1 MHKCIY
7 FLILDFKRFLNLG
20 QVSYSWITLNHTGD
34 SMGKNLTD
42 SNDKICSPQ
51 GNEHSIPLHKFLD
64 KLGVDE
70 NGIGEQEAA
79 HRLKECGA
87 NILEETEKESIVK
100 KYLKQFRNLFAILL
114 TVGSILAFFGEYL
127 DPGQGNLYIGIA
139 LAGVVV
145 INATFTF
152 IQEYQAEKTMESF
165 RQLLPPHA
173 RVLREGKVRDIL
185 ASELVV
191 GDIIYLEEGD
201 KVPADGRLI
210 ENNTLKVD
218 NSAITGESEPQ
229 LRSLEWT
236 HPNMLES
243 RNMVFSGTL
252 IQSGNGKAVIFGT
265 GQNTQIGSLATLTQ
279 QTSDVDTPIRRELNH
294 FIKVISAIAISL
306 GITFFILAFLLK
318 DVFLA
323 SLIFAIGI
331 IVANVPEGLLPTVT
345 LALSLASRRMASQ
358 NALIKQLES
367 VETLGS
373 TTVICTDKTGT
384 LTQNRMAVNSIMI
397 GFECL
402 ILKNPASSKKGTI
415 DQEAEESANKTIE
428 EKNVDSGKEGG
439 SGEERGSKAEG
450 GSGAEGDTGTEGGT
464 EGVCVIKKPVW
475 DPEKLPPIFIRV
487 AGLCN
492 NAKLRES
499 PPGYTGDP
507 TEGALLVFANSLEDV
522 EKLQNEYPRLE
533 EFPFDSI
540 TKRMEVICRTPEGK
554 LEVYLKG
561 APEVVVK
568 MCSSALASGGI
579 KKLDETEQKKLLDQH
594 LRLAEKGE
602 RVIALAHRQGEDQRE
617 YTEDFIFLGFIG
629 IVDPPRPEAREAI
642 TRCHTAGIKVV
653 MITGDHPVTA
663 ESIAKDVGLADSGS
677 LEIITGEELNLLS
690 RAELASRL
698 KNPSIVFART
708 SPVQKLKIVQLFQ
721 AEGEIVTMTGDGV
734 NDAPAIKNADMGV
747 AMGSGTDV
755 AREAADMVLLDDNF
769 ATIVNAV
776 EEGRT
781 VFDNIK
787 KFIVYIITHTI
798 PEVLPFIAF
807 ILFALPLPLPVQ
819 LILAI
824 DLGTD
829 MLPAV
834 ALGEEKGEEDIMKR
848 PPRPRDEKLLTP
860 QVLITAYGI
869 KGPIEA
875 LAGFFCYFA
884 VLFEGGWSFGEQLA
898 NNNPLYMQSIT
909 AFFSAVIICQ
919 IANVFASRTRYQSA
933 FTVGLLSNRTILV
946 GIASEL
952 LILAF
957 IIWNPSANLIFN
969 TSPLDLRYLVFAI
982 PFAIFLLG
990 VDELRKYLLRRNVS
1004 WAVRF
1009 LKW

>member
-1 MHKCIY
+1 MKKE
-7 FLILDFKRFLNLG
+7 LAGN
-20 QVSYSWITLNHTGD
+20 
-34 SMGKNLTD
+34 KNQ
-42 SNDKICSPQ
+42 ICSPQ
-51 GNEHSIPLHKFLD
+51 GDEHLISYSEFLQR
-64 KLGVDE
+64 LGVNE
-70 NGIGEQEAA
+70 NGLSEQEAA
-79 HRLKECGA
+79 RRLEECGP
-87 NILEETEKESIVK
+87 NVLEESGKESIFK
-100 KYLKQFRNLFAILL
+100 RYIRQFRNFFSILL
-114 TVGSILAFFGEYL
+114 TVGALLSFLGEYL

-139 LAGVVV
+139 LVGVVFL
-145 INATFTF
+145 NGTFTF
-152 IQEYQAEKTMESF
+152 VQEYQAARTMESF

-173 RVLREGKVRDIL
+173 KVLRDGKVKDVL

-191 GDIIYLEEGD
+191 GDLILLEEGD

-210 ENNTLKVD
+210 ETNSLKVD
-218 NSAITGESEPQ
+218 NSALTGESEPQ
-229 LRSLEWT
+229 LRSIECT
-236 HPNMLES
+236 HEEMLEC

-252 IQSGNGKAVIFGT
+252 VQSGNGKAVIFGT
-265 GQNTQIGSLATLTQ
+265 GQDTQIGSLATLTE
-279 QTSDVDTPIRRELNH
+279 QTTSVDTPIRKELNH
-294 FIKVISAIAISL
+294 FIKIISAIAIFL
-306 GITFFILAFLLK
+306 GVTFFLLAFLLQ
-318 DVFLA
+318 DIFLA

-345 LALSLASRRMASQ
+345 LALSLASRRMATR

-384 LTQNRMAVNSIMI
+384 LTQNRMAVHSLIL
-397 GFECL
+397 GFESL
-402 ILKNPASSKKGTI
+402 EPEKPSSS
-415 DQEAEESANKTIE
+415 QENSE
-428 EKNVDSGKEGG
+428 
-439 SGEERGSKAEG
+439 
-450 GSGAEGDTGTEGGT
+450 SGAKKITGNPGWTPE
-464 EGVCVIKKPVW
+464 EIPPV
-475 DPEKLPPIFIRV
+475 FIRV

-492 NAKLRES
+492 NAKLYEA

-507 TEGALLVFANSLEDV
+507 TEGALLVFANDFV
-522 EKLQNEYPRLE
+522 DIKALQREYPRQE

-540 TKRMEVICRTPEGK
+540 TRRMEVVCRTPEDT

-561 APEVVVK
+561 APEVVVN
-568 MCSSALASGGI
+568 MCGSILESGEVR
-579 KKLDETEQKKLLDQH
+579 KLDETEQKELLDRH
-594 LRLAEKGE
+594 LKLAEKGE
-602 RVIALAHRQGEDQRE
+602 RIIALAFRQADSRKE
-617 YTEDFIFLGFIG
+617 YTGDFIFLGFIG

-642 TRCHTAGIKVV
+642 AKCHAAGIKVV

-663 ESIAKDVGLADSGS
+663 ESIAKDVGLAAFGTP
-677 LEIITGEELNLLS
+677 EIITGDELKALS
-690 RAELASRL
+690 RTELASRL

-787 KFIVYIITHTI
+787 KFIAYILTSNI
-798 PEVLPFIAF
+798 PEILPFIAF
-807 ILFALPLPLPVQ
+807 VLFSIPLPMTVQ

-829 MLPAV
+829 ILPAI
-834 ALGEEKGEEDIMKR
+834 ALGVEKGEGDIMKR
-848 PPRPRDEKLLTP
+848 PPRPRDEKLLTS
-860 QVLITAYGI
+860 QVLLTSYGV

-875 LAGFFCYFA
+875 AAGFFCYFA
-884 VLFEGGWSFGEQLA
+884 VLFGGGWTFGEQLA
-898 NNNPLYMQSIT
+898 NSDLIYMQAIT

-919 IANVFASRTRYQSA
+919 IANVFVSRTRFQSV
-933 FTVGLLSNRTILV
+933 FSMGLFSNRMVLL

-952 LILAF
+952 LILSL
-957 IIWNPSANLIFN
+957 IIWNPVANLIFN
-969 TSPLDLRYLVFAI
+969 TAPIDFKYMLLAV
-982 PFAIFLLG
+982 PFAVFLLG
-990 VDELRKYLLRRNVS
+990 VDELRKYLLRKNVS
-1004 WAVRF
+1004 WVARF
-1009 LKW
+1009 FKW

>member
-1 MHKCIY
+1 MERS
-7 FLILDFKRFLNLG
+7 L
-20 QVSYSWITLNHTGD
+20 TG
-34 SMGKNLTD
+34 SSGG
-42 SNDKICSPQ
+42 ICSLE
-51 GNEHSIPLHKFLD
+51 GNEHSISLSKFLQ

-70 NGIGEQEAA
+70 NGLDEQEAA
-79 HRLKECGA
+79 RRLKECGA
-87 NILEETEKESIVK
+87 NVLEETGKDSIIK
-100 KYLKQFRNLFAILL
+100 KYFRQFRNFFSILL
-114 TVGSILAFFGEYL
+114 IVGSILAFVGEYL

-139 LAGVVV
+139 LVGVVV
-145 INATFTF
+145 INGTFTF
-152 IQEYQAEKTMESF
+152 IQEYQAAKTMESF

-173 RVLREGKVRDIL
+173 RVMREGKVKDIL

-191 GDIIYLEEGD
+191 GDIILLEEGD

-210 ENNTLKVD
+210 ETNTLKVD

-229 LRSLEWT
+229 LRSLECT
-236 HPNMLES
+236 HPNILEC

-252 IQSGNGKAVIFGT
+252 VQSGNGKAVIFGT

-279 QTSDVDTPIRRELNH
+279 QISGVDTPIRRELNH
-294 FIKVISAIAISL
+294 FIKVISAIAIFL
-306 GITFFILAFLLK
+306 GVTFFILAFLLQ

-345 LALSLASRRMASQ
+345 LALSLASRRMASR

-402 ILKNPASSKKGTI
+402 LLENPASSKERTGG
-415 DQEAEESANKTIE
+415 QEA
-428 EKNVDSGKEGG
+428 GK
-439 SGEERGSKAEG
+439 SNDKPV
-450 GSGAEGDTGTEGGT
+450 TGTQKVITSTDRVTAEETADLGADGF
-464 EGVCVIKKPVW
+464 CVIQKPVW
-475 DPEKLPPIFIRV
+475 DPEILPSIFIRV

-492 NAKLRES
+492 NAKLRDS

-507 TEGALLVFANSLEDV
+507 TEGALLVFADSLEDIK
-522 EKLQNEYPRLE
+522 KLQNDYPRLE
-533 EFPFDSI
+533 EFPFDSL

-561 APEVVVK
+561 APEVIVR

-579 KKLDETEQKKLLDQH
+579 KEMGENEQKELLARH
-594 LRLAEKGE
+594 LRLAGKGE
-602 RVIALAHRQGEDQRE
+602 RVIALAYRQGETQRE
-617 YTEDFIFLGFIG
+617 YTGDFIFLGFIG

-642 TRCHTAGIKVV
+642 ARCHAAGIKVV

-663 ESIAKDVGLADSGS
+663 ESIAKDVGLADSGK
-677 LEIITGEELNLLS
+677 LEIITGDELSLLS
-690 RAELASRL
+690 RTDLASRL

-787 KFIVYIITHTI
+787 KFIVYILASNI
-798 PEVLPFIAF
+798 PEILPFIAF
-807 ILFALPLPLPVQ
+807 VLFALPLPMPVQ

-829 MLPAV
+829 MLPAI
-834 ALGEEKGEEDIMKR
+834 ALGKEKGEGDIMKR
-848 PPRPRDEKLLTP
+848 PPRAREEKLLTP
-860 QVLITAYGI
+860 QLLLTAYAV
-869 KGPIEA
+869 KGPVEA
-875 LAGFFCYFA
+875 IAGFFCYFA
-884 VLFEGGWSFGEQLA
+884 VLFEGGWKFGEQLA
-898 NNNPLYMQSIT
+898 NNNPLYMEAIT
-909 AFFSAVIICQ
+909 AFFSAVVICQ
-919 IANVFASRTRYQSA
+919 IANVFASRTRYQSVFA
-933 FTVGLLSNRTILV
+933 TGLFSNPIVLV

-957 IIWNPSANLIFN
+957 IIWNPAANLIFN
-969 TSPLDLRYLVFAI
+969 TSPIDFRYLLLAV
-982 PFAIFLLG
+982 PFAIVLLG
-990 VDELRKYLLRRNVS
+990 IDELRKYFLRRNVN
-1004 WAVRF
+1004 WATRF
-1009 LKW
+1009 FKW

>member
-1 MHKCIY
+1 
-7 FLILDFKRFLNLG
+7 
-20 QVSYSWITLNHTGD
+20 
-34 SMGKNLTD
+34 MGKNLTD
-42 SNDKICSPQ
+42 NNDKICSPQ
-51 GNEHSIPLHKFLD
+51 GNKHSISLQEFLE

-87 NILEETEKESIVK
+87 NILEETGKESIIK

-114 TVGSILAFFGEYL
+114 TVGSVLAFFGEYL

-252 IQSGNGKAVIFGT
+252 IQSGNGKAVIFST
-265 GQNTQIGSLATLTQ
+265 GQKTQIGSLATLTQ
-279 QTSDVDTPIRRELNH
+279 QTSGVDTPLRRELNH
-294 FIKVISAIAISL
+294 FIKVISTIAISL
-306 GITFFILAFLLK
+306 GITFFILSFLLK
-318 DVFLA
+318 DIFLS

-331 IVANVPEGLLPTVT
+331 IVANLPEGLLPTVT
-345 LALSLASRRMASQ
+345 LALSLASRRMASR

-384 LTQNRMAVNSIMI
+384 LTQNRMAVNSII
-397 GFECL
+397 IDFESFVL
-402 ILKNPASSKKGTI
+402 ENPASYKERTTG
-415 DQEAEESANKTIE
+415 QEAGESVNK
-428 EKNVDSGKEGG
+428 VV
-439 SGEERGSKAEG
+439 EERIADSRTKGDT
-450 GSGAEGDTGTEGGT
+450 GAEGGTEGGT
-464 EGVCVIKKPVW
+464 EGIYAIKKPVW
-475 DPEKLPPIFIRV
+475 GPEKLPSIFIRV

-492 NAKLRES
+492 NAKLREP

-522 EKLQNEYPRLE
+522 GKLQKEYPRLE

-568 MCSSALASGGI
+568 MCSSVLASEGV
-579 KKLDETEQKKLLDQH
+579 KKLDETEQKKLLDRH

-602 RVIALAHRQGEDQRE
+602 RVIALAHRQGEDQKE

-642 TRCHTAGIKVV
+642 ARCHTAGIKVV
-653 MITGDHPVTA
+653 MITGDHPATA
-663 ESIAKDVGLADSGS
+663 ESIAKDVGLADSGN
-677 LEIITGEELNLLS
+677 LEIITGDELNLLS
-690 RAELASRL
+690 RTELASRL

-787 KFIVYIITHTI
+787 KFIVYILASNI
-798 PEVLPFIAF
+798 PEILPFIAF
-807 ILFALPLPLPVQ
+807 VLFALPLPMPVQ

-829 MLPAV
+829 MLPAI
-834 ALGEEKGEEDIMKR
+834 ALGKEKGEGDIMKR
-848 PPRPRDEKLLTP
+848 PPRSREEKLLTP
-860 QVLITAYGI
+860 PLLFTAYGI

-875 LAGFFCYFA
+875 FAGFFCYFA
-884 VLFEGGWSFGEQLA
+884 VLFEGGWSFGEQLT

-933 FTVGLLSNRTILV
+933 FTMGLLSNRTILV

>member
-1 MHKCIY
+1 
-7 FLILDFKRFLNLG
+7 
-20 QVSYSWITLNHTGD
+20 
-34 SMGKNLTD
+34 MGKNLTGG
-42 SNDKICSPQ
+42 NGKICSPQ
-51 GNEHSIPLHKFLD
+51 GNEHSIPITEFFEELN
-64 KLGVDE
+64 VDE
-70 NGIGEQEAA
+70 NGLSEQVASS
-79 HRLKECGA
+79 RLKECGA
-87 NILEETEKESIVK
+87 NILEETGKESIIK
-100 KYLKQFRNLFAILL
+100 KYLRQFRNLFSILL
-114 TVGSILAFFGEYL
+114 TVGAILSLIGEYL

-139 LAGVVV
+139 LVGVV
-145 INATFTF
+145 ILNGTFTF

-165 RQLLPPHA
+165 RQFLPPHA
-173 RVLREGKVRDIL
+173 RVLRDGKVRDIL

-191 GDIIYLEEGD
+191 GDIILLEEGD

-210 ENNTLKVD
+210 ETNALKVD

-229 LRSLEWT
+229 LRSLEYT

-252 IQSGNGKAVIFGT
+252 VQSGNGKAIIFGI
-265 GQNTQIGSLATLTQ
+265 GHNTQIGSLATLTQ
-279 QTSDVDTPIRRELNH
+279 QTSGVDTPIRKELNH
-294 FIKVISAIAISL
+294 FIKVISAIAVIM
-306 GITFFILAFLLK
+306 GVIFFILAFFLQN
-318 DVFLA
+318 VFLA

-373 TTVICTDKTGT
+373 TTVICADKTGT
-384 LTQNRMAVNSIMI
+384 LTQNRMAVNTLMI
-397 GFECL
+397 GFQCL
-402 ILKNPASSKKGTI
+402 VLQYSLSSLKKTATQETEESKNKVA
-415 DQEAEESANKTIE
+415 AEEIA
-428 EKNVDSGKEGG
+428 DL
-439 SGEERGSKAEG
+439 
-450 GSGAEGDTGTEGGT
+450 GT
-464 EGVCVIKKPVW
+464 EGVCITEKPVW
-475 DPEKLPPIFIRV
+475 DPEKLSSVFIRV

-492 NAKLRES
+492 NAELSES

-507 TEGALLVFANSLEDV
+507 TEGALLVFTNSIEDIK
-522 EKLQNEYPRLE
+522 KLQSDYPRLE
-533 EFPFDSI
+533 EFPFDSR

-568 MCSSALASGGI
+568 MCSLSLDSEI
-579 KKLDETEQKKLLDQH
+579 RKLDENKQQELLDQH
-594 LRLAEKGE
+594 LSLAKKGE
-602 RVIALAHRQGEDQRE
+602 RVIALAYRQIEELKE
-617 YTEDFIFLGFIG
+617 YTEDFIFLGFVG

-642 TRCHTAGIKVV
+642 AKCHTAGIKVV

-663 ESIAKDVGLADSGS
+663 ESIAKDVGLANAGN
-677 LEIITGEELNLLS
+677 LGIITGDELATLS
-690 RAELASRL
+690 NADLASRL

-755 AREAADMVLLDDNF
+755 AREAADMILLDDNF
-769 ATIVNAV
+769 ATIVNAI

-798 PEVLPFIAF
+798 PEVLPYIAF
-807 ILFALPLPLPVQ
+807 ILFALPLPMPVQ

-829 MLPAV
+829 MLPAL

-848 PPRPRDEKLLTP
+848 PPRPRTEKLLTP
-860 QVLITAYGI
+860 QVLLTAYGI

-875 LAGFFCYFA
+875 IAGFFCYFA
-884 VLFEGGWSFGEQLA
+884 VLFEGGWNFGEQLA
-898 NNNPLYMQSIT
+898 NNNPLYMQSVT

-919 IANVFASRTRYQSA
+919 IANVFASRTRFQSV
-933 FTVGLLSNRTILV
+933 FTLGLFSNRMVLV
-946 GIASEL
+946 GIATEL
-952 LILAF
+952 IILAL

-969 TSPLDLRYLVFAI
+969 THPLDLRYLLFAI
-982 PFAIFLLG
+982 PFAILLLG

-1004 WAVRF
+1004 WVTRY

>member
-1 MHKCIY
+1 MERRSDEHKN
-7 FLILDFKRFLNLG
+7 NL
-20 QVSYSWITLNHTGD
+20 
-34 SMGKNLTD
+34 
-42 SNDKICSPQ
+42 CSPQ
-51 GNEHSIPLHKFLD
+51 GDEHLISHPEFLQR
-64 KLGVDE
+64 LEVTESGLS
-70 NGIGEQEAA
+70 EQEAA
-79 HRLKECGA
+79 LRLRECGP
-87 NILEETEKESIVK
+87 NVLEETGKESALK
-100 KYLKQFRNLFAILL
+100 KYIRQFRNFFSILL
-114 TVGSILAFFGEYL
+114 TVGAILAFIGEYL

-139 LAGVVV
+139 LVGVVFL
-145 INATFTF
+145 NGTFTF
-152 IQEYQAEKTMESF
+152 VQEYQAAKTMESF

-173 RVLREGKVRDIL
+173 KVLRDGKVRDVL

-191 GDIIYLEEGD
+191 GDVILFEEGD

-210 ENNTLKVD
+210 ETNVLKVD

-229 LRSLEWT
+229 LRSLECT
-236 HPNMLES
+236 HPDMLEC

-252 IQSGNGKAVIFGT
+252 VQSGNGKAIIFAT
-265 GQNTQIGSLATLTQ
+265 GQSTQIGSLATLTE
-279 QTSDVDTPIRRELNH
+279 QTSGVDTPIRRELNH
-294 FIKVISAIAISL
+294 FIKIISSIAIIL
-306 GITFFILAFLLK
+306 GITFFILAFILQ
-318 DVFLA
+318 DVFLS

-345 LALSLASRRMASQ
+345 LALSLASRRMASR

-384 LTQNRMAVNSIMI
+384 LTQNRMAVNSIML

-402 ILKNPASSKKGTI
+402 LFENPLSTKKRTEG
-415 DQEAEESANKTIE
+415 QEIEKSINKTAVSTDIG
-428 EKNVDSGKEGG
+428 V
-439 SGEERGSKAEG
+439 AEG
-450 GSGAEGDTGTEGGT
+450 ITEPGTEGF
-464 EGVCVIKKPVW
+464 CVLEKPVRE
-475 DPEKLPPIFIRV
+475 PQRLPPVFIRV

-492 NAKLRES
+492 NAKLYES

-507 TEGALLVFANSLEDV
+507 TEGALLVFANGFEDV
-522 EKLQNEYPRLE
+522 KKLQNDYPRLE
-533 EFPFDSI
+533 EFPFDSL
-540 TKRMEVICRTPEGK
+540 TKRMEVICCTPEGE

-568 MCSSALASGGI
+568 MCSSAINSEGTIELN
-579 KKLDETEQKKLLDQH
+579 ETKQQQLLDRH
-594 LRLAEKGE
+594 LSLAKKGE
-602 RVIALAHRQGEDQRE
+602 RIIALAYRQGEDLRE
-617 YTEDFIFLGFIG
+617 HTGGFVFLGFIG
-629 IVDPPRPEAREAI
+629 ILDPLRPEARDAI
-642 TRCHTAGIKVV
+642 ARCHAAGIKVV

-663 ESIAKDVGLADSGS
+663 ESIAKDVGLADTGK

-698 KNPSIVFART
+698 KYPSIVFART

-721 AEGEIVTMTGDGV
+721 SEGEIVTMTGDGV

-787 KFIVYIITHTI
+787 KFIVYILASNI
-798 PEVLPFIAF
+798 PEILPFIAF
-807 ILFALPLPLPVQ
+807 VLFALPLPLPVQ

-829 MLPAV
+829 MLPAI
-834 ALGEEKGEEDIMKR
+834 ALGVEKGEGDIMKR
-848 PPRPRDEKLLTP
+848 PPRSRSEKLLTP
-860 QVLITAYGI
+860 QLLLTAYGI

-875 LAGFFCYFA
+875 AAGFFCFFA
-884 VLFEGGWSFGEQLA
+884 LLFEGGWKFGEQLA
-898 NNNPLYMQSIT
+898 NTNPLYRQAIT
-909 AFFSAVIICQ
+909 AFFSAVVICQ
-919 IANVFASRTRYQSA
+919 IANVFASRTRSQSV
-933 FTVGLLSNRTILV
+933 FSVGLLSNRLV
-946 GIASEL
+946 LLGIASEL
-952 LILAF
+952 LILAL
-957 IIWNPSANLIFN
+957 IVWNPFANLIFN
-969 TSPLDLRYLVFAI
+969 TIPLDLRYMLLAI
-982 PFAIFLLG
+982 PFAVLLLG
-990 VDELRKYLLRRNVS
+990 VDEMRKYLLRKNVS

-1009 LKW
+1009 FKW

>member
-1 MHKCIY
+1 
-7 FLILDFKRFLNLG
+7 
-20 QVSYSWITLNHTGD
+20 
-34 SMGKNLTD
+34 MGKNLTG
-42 SNDKICSPQ
+42 SNGKICSPQ
-51 GNEHSIPLHKFLD
+51 GNEHSISFKEFLQ

-70 NGIGEQEAA
+70 NGLSEQEAA
-79 HRLKECGA
+79 RRLKECGA
-87 NILEETEKESIVK
+87 NILEETGKESIIK
-100 KYLKQFRNLFAILL
+100 KYLRQFRNFFSILL
-114 TVGSILAFFGEYL
+114 TVGSLLAFVGEYL
-127 DPGQGNLYIGIA
+127 DPGKGNLYIGIA
-139 LAGVVV
+139 LAVVVV
-145 INATFTF
+145 INGTFTF
-152 IQEYQAEKTMESF
+152 IQEYQAAKTMESF

-173 RVLREGKVRDIL
+173 RVLREGKVRDVL

-191 GDIIYLEEGD
+191 GDIILLEEGN

-210 ENNTLKVD
+210 ETNALKVD

-229 LRSLEWT
+229 LRSLECT
-236 HPNMLES
+236 HPNMLEC

-252 IQSGNGKAVIFGT
+252 VQSGNGKAVIFGT
-265 GQNTQIGSLATLTQ
+265 GQNTQIGSLATLTE
-279 QTSDVDTPIRRELNH
+279 QTLGVDTPIRKELNH

-306 GITFFILAFLLK
+306 GITFFILAFLLQ

-345 LALSLASRRMASQ
+345 LALSLASRRMASR

-384 LTQNRMAVNSIMI
+384 LTQNRMAVNSIMV

-402 ILKNPASSKKGTI
+402 LLENPLSSKKRTKG
-415 DQEAEESANKTIE
+415 QEAEGSINKTVKSTQKAVTSTDKAVE
-428 EKNVDSGKEGG
+428 EK
-439 SGEERGSKAEG
+439 AED
-450 GSGAEGDTGTEGGT
+450 SGAEGF
-464 EGVCVIKKPVW
+464 CIINKPVW
-475 DPEKLPPIFIRV
+475 DPQKLPSVFIRV

-492 NAKLRES
+492 NAKLHES

-507 TEGALLVFANSLEDV
+507 TEGALLVFANSLEDIK
-522 EKLQNEYPRLE
+522 KLQNDYPRLE
-533 EFPFDSI
+533 EFPFDSL

-568 MCSSALASGGI
+568 MCSSALVPGGT
-579 KKLDETEQKKLLDQH
+579 KTMGEAEQKELLARH
-594 LRLAEKGE
+594 LRLAGKGE
-602 RVIALAHRQGEDQRE
+602 RVIALAYRQGEDLRE
-617 YTEDFIFLGFIG
+617 YTGDFIFLGFIG
-629 IVDPPRPEAREAI
+629 IVDPPRPEARDAI
-642 TRCHTAGIKVV
+642 AKCHAAGIKVV

-663 ESIAKDVGLADSGS
+663 ESIAKDVGLSDSGN
-677 LEIITGEELNLLS
+677 LEIITGDELNILS
-690 RAELASRL
+690 RTELASRL

-787 KFIVYIITHTI
+787 KFIVYILASNI
-798 PEVLPFIAF
+798 PEILPFIAF
-807 ILFALPLPLPVQ
+807 VLFALPLPMPVQ

-829 MLPAV
+829 MLPAI
-834 ALGEEKGEEDIMKR
+834 ALGKEKGEGDIMKR
-848 PPRPRDEKLLTP
+848 PPRSREEKLLTP
-860 QVLITAYGI
+860 QLLLTAYAV
-869 KGPIEA
+869 KGPVEA

-909 AFFSAVIICQ
+909 AFFSAVVICQ
-919 IANVFASRTRYQSA
+919 IANVFTSRTRCQSV
-933 FTVGLLSNRTILV
+933 FTAGLFSNPMVLV

-969 TSPLDLRYLVFAI
+969 TSPLDLRYLLFAV
-982 PFAIFLLG
+982 PFAILLLG
-990 VDELRKYLLRRNVS
+990 IDELRKYLLRRNVG
-1004 WAVRF
+1004 WATRF
-1009 LKW
+1009 FKW

>member
-1 MHKCIY
+1 
-7 FLILDFKRFLNLG
+7 
-20 QVSYSWITLNHTGD
+20 
-34 SMGKNLTD
+34 MGKNLTD

-252 IQSGNGKAVIFGT
+252 IQSGNGKAVIFST
-265 GQNTQIGSLATLTQ
+265 GQKTQIGSLATLTQ
-279 QTSDVDTPIRRELNH
+279 QTSGVDTPLRRELNH
-294 FIKVISAIAISL
+294 FIKVISIIAISL
-306 GITFFILAFLLK
+306 GITFFILSFLLK
-318 DVFLA
+318 DIFLS

-331 IVANVPEGLLPTVT
+331 IVANLPEGLLPTVT
-345 LALSLASRRMASQ
+345 LALSLASRRMASR

-397 GFECL
+397 SFECFVL
-402 ILKNPASSKKGTI
+402 ENPASSKERIAGQKAG
-415 DQEAEESANKTIE
+415 ESVNK
-428 EKNVDSGKEGG
+428 VV
-439 SGEERGSKAEG
+439 EERIADSWTKGDT
-450 GSGAEGDTGTEGGT
+450 GAEGDTGTEGGKK
-464 EGVCVIKKPVW
+464 GMCVIKKPVW
-475 DPEKLPPIFIRV
+475 DPEELPPIFIRV

-499 PPGYTGDP
+499 PPGYIGDP
-507 TEGALLVFANSLEDV
+507 TEGALLVFANSLEDIK
-522 EKLQNEYPRLE
+522 ELQNNYPRLE

-579 KKLDETEQKKLLDQH
+579 KKLGETDQKELLDRH

-602 RVIALAHRQGEDQRE
+602 RVIALAYRQGEDQRE

-642 TRCHTAGIKVV
+642 ARCHTAGIKVV

-663 ESIAKDVGLADSGS
+663 ESIAKDVGLADSGN
-677 LEIITGEELNLLS
+677 LEIITGDELNLLS

-787 KFIVYIITHTI
+787 KFIVYHLASNV
-798 PEVLPFIAF
+798 PEILPFIAF
-807 ILFALPLPLPVQ
+807 VLIALPLPLPVQ

-829 MLPAV
+829 MLPAI
-834 ALGEEKGEEDIMKR
+834 ALGKEKGEGDIMKR
-848 PPRPRDEKLLTP
+848 PPRSREEKLLTP
-860 QVLITAYGI
+860 PLFFTAYGI
-869 KGPIEA
+869 KGPVEA

-884 VLFEGGWSFGEQLA
+884 VLFEGGWSFGEPLA
-898 NNNPLYMQSIT
+898 SNNPLYMQSIT
-909 AFFSAVIICQ
+909 AFFSAVVICQ
-919 IANVFASRTRYQSA
+919 IANVFASRTRYQSV
-933 FTVGLLSNRTILV
+933 FTTGLFSNRTILV
-946 GIASEL
+946 GIASEI
-952 LILAF
+952 LILSF
-957 IIWNPSANLIFN
+957 IISDPTANLIFN
-969 TSPLDLRYLVFAI
+969 THPLDLRYLLFAV
-982 PFAIFLLG
+982 PFAILLLG
-990 VDELRKYLLRRNVS
+990 IDELRKYLLRRNVS
-1004 WAVRF
+1004 WATRF

>member
-1 MHKCIY
+1 MEEK
-7 FLILDFKRFLNLG
+7 LAGSKSR
-20 QVSYSWITLNHTGD
+20 
-34 SMGKNLTD
+34 
-42 SNDKICSPQ
+42 ICSPQ
-51 GNEHSIPLHKFLD
+51 GDEHNVSLSEFLRR
-64 KLGVDE
+64 LGVDE
-70 NGIGEQEAA
+70 GGLDEQEAA
-79 HRLKECGA
+79 RRLQECGS
-87 NILEETEKESIVK
+87 NILEETGKESILK
-100 KYLKQFRNLFAILL
+100 KYIRQFRNFFSILL
-114 TVGSILAFFGEYL
+114 TIGAFLAFLGEYL
-127 DPGQGNLYIGIA
+127 DPGKGNIYIGIA
-139 LAGVVV
+139 IVAVVV
-145 INATFTF
+145 LNGTFTF
-152 IQEYQAEKTMESF
+152 VQEYQAAKTMESF

-173 RVLREGKVRDIL
+173 KVLREGKIRDVL
-185 ASELVV
+185 ASELVA
-191 GDIIYLEEGD
+191 GDLILLEEGD

-210 ENNTLKVD
+210 EVNSLKVD

-229 LRSLEWT
+229 LRSLECK
-236 HPNMLES
+236 HPNLLEC

-252 IQSGNGKAVIFGT
+252 VQSGNGKAVIFGT
-265 GQNTQIGSLATLTQ
+265 GHNTQIGNLAKLTEQ
-279 QTSDVDTPIRRELNH
+279 ISSIDTPIRKELNH
-294 FIKVISAIAISL
+294 FIKIISAIAIFL
-306 GITFFILAFLLK
+306 GVTFFTLAFLLQ

-345 LALSLASRRMASQ
+345 LALSLASRRMASR

-384 LTQNRMAVNSIMI
+384 LTQNRMAVNSLIV

-402 ILKNPASSKKGTI
+402 VLEYPSGS
-415 DQEAEESANKTIE
+415 
-428 EKNVDSGKEGG
+428 EKIAG
-439 SGEERGSKAEG
+439 SGTK
-450 GSGAEGDTGTEGGT
+450 
-464 EGVCVIKKPVW
+464 GVCVTEKPIW
-475 DPEKLPPIFIRV
+475 DPGKLPSVFIRV

-492 NAKLRES
+492 NAKLREL

-507 TEGALLVFANSLEDV
+507 TEGALLVFANSFEDV
-522 EKLQNEYPRLE
+522 KQLQSDYPRLE
-533 EFPFDSI
+533 EFPFDSL
-540 TKRMEVICRTPEGK
+540 TRRMEVIYRTPEGK
-554 LEVYLKG
+554 LEAYLKG
-561 APEVVVK
+561 APEVVVE
-568 MCSSALASGGI
+568 MCGSVMESGDI
-579 KKLDETEQKKLLDQH
+579 RKLTDSEKTELLDRH

-602 RVIALAHRQGEDQRE
+602 RVIALAYRQAEEQKE
-617 YTEDFIFLGFIG
+617 YTGDFVFLGFIG

-642 TRCHTAGIKVV
+642 AKCHAAGIKVV

-663 ESIAKDVGLADSGS
+663 ESIAKNVGLAASGS
-677 LEIITGEELNLLS
+677 LEIITGDELKLLS
-690 RAELASRL
+690 RADLASRL

-787 KFIVYIITHTI
+787 KFIVYILASNI
-798 PEVLPFIAF
+798 PEILPFIAF
-807 ILFALPLPLPVQ
+807 VLFALPLPMPVQ

-829 MLPAV
+829 MLPAI
-834 ALGEEKGEEDIMKR
+834 ALGVEKGEGDIMKR
-848 PPRPRDEKLLTP
+848 PPRHRDEKLLTP
-860 QVLITAYGI
+860 QVLFTAYGV

-875 LAGFFCYFA
+875 AAGFFCYFV
-884 VLFEGGWSFGEQLA
+884 VLFEGGWNFGEQLA
-898 NNNPLYMQSIT
+898 SGNPLYMQAIT
-909 AFFSAVIICQ
+909 AFFSAVVVCQ
-919 IANVFASRTRYQSA
+919 IANVFASRTRFQSV
-933 FTVGLLSNRTILV
+933 FTMGLFSNRMVLL

-957 IIWNPSANLIFN
+957 IILNPFANLIFN
-969 TSPLDLRYLVFAI
+969 TSPLDLKYILFSI
-982 PFAIFLLG
+982 PFAFFLLG
-990 VDELRKYLLRRNVS
+990 VDELRKYLLRKDVS
-1004 WAVRF
+1004 WAARF
-1009 LKW
+1009 FKW